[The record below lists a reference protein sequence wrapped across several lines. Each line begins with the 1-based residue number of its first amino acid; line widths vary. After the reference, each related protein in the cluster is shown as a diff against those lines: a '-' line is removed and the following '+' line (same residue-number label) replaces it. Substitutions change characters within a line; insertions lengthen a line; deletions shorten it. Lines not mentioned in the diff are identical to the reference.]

1 MYMYIYIH
9 DRQTKLL
16 KGESLDGRESCRGS
30 VLRPSVSK
38 SFSFGGY
45 TRGMLSRGDSVT
57 STHSAGARLMK
68 QGLLLKFF
76 SNILFFVC
84 VSSLC
89 VCLFLVCICRRR
101 RVCVFVCVDLNFT
114 KISK

>member
-1 MYMYIYIH
+1 MDMYMYIYIH

-89 VCLFLVCICRRR
+89 VCVSSLCIYVVVV
-101 RVCVFVCVDLNFT
+101 VCVCLCVL
-114 KISK
+114 I

>member
-1 MYMYIYIH
+1 MCN
-9 DRQTKLL
+9 RQSKLL
-16 KGESLDGRESCRGS
+16 KGESFDGRESCRGS

-68 QGLLLKFF
+68 QGSRSILYDIYPFVNPFF
-76 SNILFFVC
+76 TR
-84 VSSLC
+84 VSFMLRDTS
-89 VCLFLVCICRRR
+89 I
-101 RVCVFVCVDLNFT
+101 N
-114 KISK
+114 

>member
-89 VCLFLVCICRRR
+89 VCVSSLCVYVVVV
-101 RVCVFVCVDLNFT
+101 VCVCLCVL
-114 KISK
+114 I

>member
-89 VCLFLVCICRRR
+89 VVSSSSCVC
-101 RVCVFVCVDLNFT
+101 VCVFVYVDLNFT